1 ALIAII
7 GSSAGKFLGK
17 TTPWEPVK
25 ISFLIS
31 YAGVLTAHYRH
42 LSRTYWGMPPARFM
56 LPFLIVALLPVIPFF
71 ALSDFGQM
79 LVFFGA
85 YLTLYAVAVKRLP
98 QVTLALLLIFAIV
111 TSSILVAGAYN
122 TIVDVFTDKTPVPA
136 VERVKGLVSKGL
148 PRRVHQ
154 RFYLWLN
161 AGTPPDPEEN
171 WWWQR
176 EAENAEG
183 RGLSNE
189 EAWYNS
195 YAFQPSQAL
204 FGVSDG
210 RMLGEGLGRG
220 FPEIVPIADSDFIYA
235 AVAEEMGLAG
245 GAVIIFA
252 FIILVIAGMRTAI
265 EARDMFTKLIAAGI
279 TAFLGFQAVV
289 NIGGVIRMLPMTGI
303 TLPFVSHGGWS
314 LITGFVMLG
323 MLMAISHR
331 NNSSQESALSPQ
343 AKQAP

>member
-1 ALIAII
+1 QYLYLQRPD
-7 GSSAGKFLGK
+7 G
-17 TTPWEPVK
+17 
-25 ISFLIS
+25 
-31 YAGVLTAHYRH
+31 GV
-42 LSRTYWGMPPARFM
+42 PPARFM
-56 LPFLIVALLPVIPFF
+56 LPFLIVALLPMVPFF

-85 YLTLYAVAVKRLP
+85 YLTLYVVAVKRLP
-98 QVTLALLLIFAIV
+98 QVTLALLLIFVVV

-122 TIVDVFTDKTPVPA
+122 TIIDVFTDKTPVPA

-161 AGTPPDPEEN
+161 AGTPPDPEEH
-171 WWWQR
+171 WWWQQ

-210 RMLGEGLGRG
+210 RALG
-220 FPEIVPIADSDFIYA
+220 
-235 AVAEEMGLAG
+235 
-245 GAVIIFA
+245 
-252 FIILVIAGMRTAI
+252 
-265 EARDMFTKLIAAGI
+265 
-279 TAFLGFQAVV
+279 
-289 NIGGVIRMLPMTGI
+289 
-303 TLPFVSHGGWS
+303 
-314 LITGFVMLG
+314 
-323 MLMAISHR
+323 
-331 NNSSQESALSPQ
+331 
-343 AKQAP
+343 